1 MAWERSFEKRV
12 LKVRERELKYQ
23 KLSYMVE
30 LLFNVL
36 WYCLPFVSTPG
47 LMVVLQGWLTDPGH
61 HCFVLAFCSY
71 SWANVNS
78 FDRIYFCKSTCVTWS
93 RTDFIGANIRSSV
106 GNSSDV
112 SVKYSDISSSFQ

>member
-36 WYCLPFVSTPG
+36 WYYPLVS
-47 LMVVLQGWLTDPGH
+47 LQ
-61 HCFVLAFCSY
+61 S
-71 SWANVNS
+71 
-78 FDRIYFCKSTCVTWS
+78 
-93 RTDFIGANIRSSV
+93 
-106 GNSSDV
+106 
-112 SVKYSDISSSFQ
+112 

>member
-36 WYCLPFVSTPG
+36 WYHPPVS
-47 LMVVLQGWLTDPGH
+47 
-61 HCFVLAFCSY
+61 
-71 SWANVNS
+71 
-78 FDRIYFCKSTCVTWS
+78 S
-93 RTDFIGANIRSSV
+93 RSRF
-106 GNSSDV
+106 
-112 SVKYSDISSSFQ
+112 

>member
-36 WYCLPFVSTPG
+36 WYNPLVSP
-47 LMVVLQGWLTDPGH
+47 Q
-61 HCFVLAFCSY
+61 SQ
-71 SWANVNS
+71 
-78 FDRIYFCKSTCVTWS
+78 I
-93 RTDFIGANIRSSV
+93 
-106 GNSSDV
+106 
-112 SVKYSDISSSFQ
+112 